1 MQLLALTEVVM
12 RHAEADMA
20 EHRARVRTHEKE
32 LERQKA
38 KAEAEEKE
46 KEKKAAEEAAAAAAP
61 TPTEGDVSTEAA
73 PASGPP
79 AGTQETSAPQRME
92 GLPEL
97 RDVDEEEKNEG
108 EKLDAAPIGPCE
120 AETVLKE
127 LPAKELSYLCRL
139 LAHQG

>member
-1 MQLLALTEVVM
+1 
-12 RHAEADMA
+12 MA
-20 EHRARVRTHEKE
+20 EHRARVRAHEKE

-38 KAEAEEKE
+38 KAEAEQKE
-46 KEKKAAEEAAAAAAP
+46 KEKKAAEEEAARAAAP
-61 TPTEGDVSTEAA
+61 TSTEGDVSTEAA
-73 PASGPP
+73 PAGEPP
-79 AGTQETSAPQRME
+79 AAAQETSAQPERME

-97 RDVDEEEKNEG
+97 WDVDRGEKDEG
-108 EKLDAAPIGPCE
+108 EKLEAAPIGPCE